1 MVQSLLYERD
11 IWMTILWYNLA
22 AVFTLSLFS
31 RLSAP
36 YVQEPNTLV
45 PIKPNK
51 LFVFA
56 TITTLV
62 MVSGL
67 RSNIG
72 DTFFYMHTFKLSDF
86 TWEFIKNDKDI
97 AFGFLQLLL
106 KMISSDP
113 QILIFTTAL
122 ITNLLIILVLYKYSR
137 LLEISLYVYITSG
150 LFLVSMNGIRQ
161 FLAAAIIFAATK
173 YILDGSWK
181 RFFLVVIIASTFH
194 QSALVFIPIY
204 FLVRSKAWT
213 KTTFSLLLVAVI
225 LVIGYN
231 QFTELLF
238 SAIGDSQYGHYQN
251 FNEGGANILRVVVY
265 GAPLIIAFLGR
276 EKLRLLFPKSDYI
289 VNLSLLNVF
298 FMVIASQNWIF
309 ARFTIYFGLYQL
321 ILIGWVIKL
330 FREKDQKL
338 IYYALLLCYLIYF
351 YYEQV
356 IALNIIYR
364 SDFISF

>member
-1 MVQSLLYERD
+1 
-11 IWMTILWYNLA
+11 MTILWYNLA
-22 AVFTLSLFS
+22 VVFTLSFLS
-31 RLSAP
+31 RLSAT
-36 YVQEPNTLV
+36 YVQKPNTVL

-51 LFVFA
+51 LLVFG
-56 TITTLV
+56 TIMTLV

-67 RSNIG
+67 RTNIG
-72 DTFFYMHTFKLSDF
+72 DTYFYRHSYEITNF
-86 TWEFIKNDKDI
+86 TWDYIKSEKDLG
-97 AFGFLQLLL
+97 FGLLQMLL
-106 KMISSDP
+106 KMISTDP
-113 QILIFTTAL
+113 QLLIFTTAL
-122 ITNLLIILVLYKYSR
+122 ITNLLIVLVLYKYSR

-181 RFFLVVIIASTFH
+181 KFFLVVIVASTFH

-213 KTTFSLLLVAVI
+213 KTTISLLLVAVI

-238 SAIGDSQYGHYQN
+238 TVIGESQYGNYRN
-251 FNEGGANILRVVVY
+251 FTEQGANKFRIAVY
-265 GAPLIIAFLGR
+265 GAPLIIAYLGR

-289 VNLSLLNVF
+289 VNLSLLNVV
-298 FMVIASQNWIF
+298 FMIIASQNWIF

-321 ILIGWVIKL
+321 ILVAWVIKL

-338 IYYALLLCYLIYF
+338 IYFALLVCYLIYF
-351 YYEQV
+351 YYEHV
-356 IALNIIYR
+356 ISLNIIYR
-364 SDFISF
+364 SNFFSF